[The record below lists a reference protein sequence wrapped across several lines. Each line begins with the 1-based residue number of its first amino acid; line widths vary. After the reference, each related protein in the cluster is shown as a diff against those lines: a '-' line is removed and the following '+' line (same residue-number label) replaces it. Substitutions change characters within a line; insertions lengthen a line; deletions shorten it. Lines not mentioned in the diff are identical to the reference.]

1 MTGHSGLNEVNMVDS
16 QKRGSGVASGGM
28 RIDDHANWT
37 GKAGKGVVYA
47 DGAKTRSISEQE
59 GSGSVM
65 RYEDTEGA
73 IKSVQEKSV
82 SQTKKHPMKPG
93 YRY

>member
-1 MTGHSGLNEVNMVDS
+1 MAG
-16 QKRGSGVASGGM
+16 Q
-28 RIDDHANWT
+28 RIDDHSSPF
-37 GKAGKGVVYA
+37 GKSRSNVPFPE
-47 DGAKTRSISEQE
+47 GAKMKQISDQE
-59 GSGSVM
+59 GAGSVM
-65 RYEDTEGA
+65 RYEDTEEA

>member
-1 MTGHSGLNEVNMVDS
+1 MADS
-16 QKRGSGVASGGM
+16 QKMGSKVASGGM

-37 GKAGKGVVYA
+37 GKSKKGQVYA
-47 DGAKTRSISEQE
+47 DGAKMRSISEQE

-65 RYEDTEGA
+65 RYEDNEQA

-82 SQTKKHPMKPG
+82 SQVKKHPMKPG

>member
-1 MTGHSGLNEVNMVDS
+1 MVNQMASGA
-16 QKRGSGVASGGM
+16 ASGGQ
-28 RIDDHANWT
+28 RIDDHAFW
-37 GKAGKGVVYA
+37 AGGRSKGSVFT

-65 RYEDTEGA
+65 RYEDTQEA
-73 IKSVQEKSV
+73 IKAVQEKSV
-82 SQTKKHPMKPG
+82 SQAKKHPMRPG

>member
-1 MTGHSGLNEVNMVDS
+1 MSLISSNGVHMADS
-16 QKRGSGVASGGM
+16 QKMAGGVSSGGQ
-28 RIDDHANWT
+28 RIDNHAFW
-37 GKAGKGVVYA
+37 AGGRSRGTVFP

-65 RYEDTEGA
+65 RYEDTQEA

-82 SQTKKHPMKPG
+82 SQTKKHPMRPG

>member
-1 MTGHSGLNEVNMVDS
+1 MVDS
-16 QKRGSGVASGGM
+16 QKMASGVSSGGM

-37 GKAGKGVVYA
+37 GKAAAGSIFA
-47 DGAKTRSISEQE
+47 PGAKMKSISEQE

-65 RYEDTEGA
+65 RYEDTEQA

-82 SQTKKHPMKPG
+82 SQAKKHPMRPG

>member
-1 MTGHSGLNEVNMVDS
+1 M
-16 QKRGSGVASGGM
+16 ASGGM

-37 GKAGKGVVYA
+37 GKAARGVVYA
-47 DGAKTRSISEQE
+47 DGAKTRAISDQE

-65 RYEDTEGA
+65 RYEDTEEA
-73 IKSVQEKSV
+73 IKSVQDKGV
-82 SQTKKHPMKPG
+82 SQAKKHPMKPG

>member
-1 MTGHSGLNEVNMVDS
+1 MA
-16 QKRGSGVASGGM
+16 GSEQRAHGEKSGGM

-37 GKAGKGVVYA
+37 GKAAKGSVFAPGSKMKSIA
-47 DGAKTRSISEQE
+47 DQE

-65 RYEDTEGA
+65 RYEDTQEA
-73 IKSVQEKSV
+73 IKDVQEKSV
-82 SQTKKHPMKPG
+82 SQVKKHPMKPG

>member
-1 MTGHSGLNEVNMVDS
+1 MADS
-16 QKRGSGVASGGM
+16 QKMGSKVASGGM

-37 GKAGKGVVYA
+37 GKAAKGSVFA
-47 DGAKTRSISEQE
+47 PGAKMRSISEQE
-59 GSGSVM
+59 GAGSVM
-65 RYEDTEGA
+65 RYEDNEQA

-82 SQTKKHPMKPG
+82 SQVKKHPMKPG

>member
-1 MTGHSGLNEVNMVDS
+1 MADS
-16 QKRGSGVASGGM
+16 QKMGSKVASGGM

-37 GKAGKGVVYA
+37 GKAAKGSVFA
-47 DGAKTRSISEQE
+47 PGAKMRSISEQE

-65 RYEDTEGA
+65 RYEDNEQA

-82 SQTKKHPMKPG
+82 SQVKKHPMKPG

>member
-1 MTGHSGLNEVNMVDS
+1 MADS
-16 QKRGSGVASGGM
+16 QKMASGVSSGGQ

-37 GKAGKGVVYA
+37 GKAAKGSVFA
-47 DGAKTRSISEQE
+47 PGAKMKSISDQE

-65 RYEDTEGA
+65 RYEDTEEA

>member
-1 MTGHSGLNEVNMVDS
+1 MAYLGLYEVNMVDS
-16 QKRGSGVASGGM
+16 QKMGSRVSSGGQ

-37 GKAGKGVVYA
+37 GKAGRGVVYA
-47 DGAKTRSISEQE
+47 DGAKTRSISDQE

-73 IKSVQEKSV
+73 IKSVQDKSV
-82 SQTKKHPMKPG
+82 SQAKKHPMRPG

>member
-1 MTGHSGLNEVNMVDS
+1 MADS
-16 QKRGSGVASGGM
+16 QKMGSRVSSGGM
-28 RIDDHANWT
+28 RIDAHANWT
-37 GKAGKGVVYA
+37 GKAKSGQVYA
-47 DGAKTRSISEQE
+47 DGAKMSAISEQE

-82 SQTKKHPMKPG
+82 SQVKKHPMKTG
-93 YRY
+93 FFH

>member
-1 MTGHSGLNEVNMVDS
+1 MADS
-16 QKRGSGVASGGM
+16 QKMAKRVASGGM

-37 GKAGKGVVYA
+37 GKAKGGQIFA
-47 DGAKTRSISEQE
+47 DGAKMESISEQE

-65 RYEDTEGA
+65 RYEDTEKA

-82 SQTKKHPMKPG
+82 SQTKKYPMKEG

>member
-1 MTGHSGLNEVNMVDS
+1 MADS
-16 QKRGSGVASGGM
+16 QKMASKVSSGGQ

-37 GKAGKGVVYA
+37 GKAAKGVVFA
-47 DGAKTRSISEQE
+47 DKAKTRSISDQE

-65 RYEDTEGA
+65 RYEDTEQA